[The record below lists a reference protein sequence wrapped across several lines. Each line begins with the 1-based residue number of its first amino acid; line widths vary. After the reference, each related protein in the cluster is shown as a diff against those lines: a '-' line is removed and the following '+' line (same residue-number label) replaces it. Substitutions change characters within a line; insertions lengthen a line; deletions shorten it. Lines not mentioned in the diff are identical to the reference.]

1 MRNLRWTAAVAFT
14 LASLHLAS
22 CGFGKQTKKPKPE
35 PVVVEKP
42 KPKPPPPP
50 PPVCVR
56 PGSAMSLIGMLDAND
71 AEAKFCVSDGE
82 ASNLCYGVDLA
93 TKKYSELDVPPAAQA
108 ASLDPDPARVETTP
122 TEVKVCVGEE
132 CKTLKPKMPKGNQ
145 NPIDAVVN
153 ATGTYV
159 AVMMGNAEAGKGTVE
174 LWDVGKGKKL
184 ATIKYAK
191 GDYKC
196 GEAKLLGDT
205 LFVSASVCAGP
216 AARGWLFNLKGKKV
230 ADVGGKEFGT
240 YGTVPVQVADNVWAF
255 LDENAAA
262 IALQDVVTGKVAQT
276 IDIGGIW
283 GGGAAAGTPADGEG
297 EEAAADAPMPAM
309 GNPGESMLVRG
320 GEGKLVVV
328 TGSPT
333 PGNVGVVDLASGALA
348 DSTTALLC
356 EVEATAEPASAAPEE
371 PAGEE

>member
-1 MRNLRWTAAVAFT
+1 MRNLRWTATVAIT
-14 LASLHLAS
+14 LASFHLAA
-22 CGFGKQTKKPKPE
+22 CGFGKQTKKAKPE

-42 KPKPPPPP
+42 KPKPAPPPP

-56 PGSAMSLIGMLDAND
+56 AGSAISLIGMLDATD

-82 ASNLCYGVDLA
+82 SSNLCYGVDLA
-93 TKKYSELDVPPAAQA
+93 SKKYSELDVPPAAQA

-122 TEVKVCVGEE
+122 TEVKVCIGEE

-153 ATGTYV
+153 ATGTYA

-174 LWDVGKGKKL
+174 LWDVTKGKKL
-184 ATIKYAK
+184 ATVKYAK

-196 GEAKLLGDT
+196 GEARLLGNT

-216 AARGWLFNLKGKKV
+216 AARGWLYNLKGKKI

-262 IALQDVVTGKVAQT
+262 IALQDVATGKVAQT
-276 IDIGGIW
+276 IDIGAIW
-283 GGGAAAGTPADGEG
+283 GGADAAAEG
-297 EEAAADAPMPAM
+297 EAADAPMPAM
-309 GNPGESMLVRG
+309 GNPGESMLARG

-328 TGSPT
+328 TGSPM

-348 DSTTALLC
+348 DSTTALVC
-356 EVEATAEPASAAPEE
+356 AAEPSDDTAAAP
-371 PAGEE
+371 ADDDATGEGKE